1 MTLLG
6 QGFGTGSA
14 VDFVIPGGAV
24 GAGLSLYV
32 TVAGEP
38 TLVSLKQDS
47 GVDDLI
53 ATSVTFPVAPAAGA
67 IINFYSIPDTNPFGG
82 FIWGEVELDFTD
94 VPDEDHQILPAAVP
108 GAEVGDMVLLALP
121 DLGTEAVG
129 FTAWVASAG
138 VVEVKAFNYL
148 TADASHVDLT
158 ELVFGILVVKR
169 NKFLTLSTA

>member
-1 MTLLG
+1 MKLLG
-6 QGFGTGSA
+6 QAFGTGSA

-53 ATSVTFPVAPAAGA
+53 DTSVTFPVAPADGA

-82 FIWGEVELDFTD
+82 FIWGEVELDFSA
-94 VPDEDHQILPAAVP
+94 VPDEDDQILPSAVP
-108 GAEVGDMVLLALP
+108 GAEVGDLVLLALP
-121 DLGTEAVG
+121 DLGTATVA
-129 FTAWVASAG
+129 FTAWVASAD
-138 VVEVKAFNYL
+138 VVEVKAHNYIV
-148 TADASHVDLT
+148 ADGAHVDLT
-158 ELVFGILVVKR
+158 PLVFGILVIKR
-169 NKFLTLSTA
+169 NKFLALA